1 MRQTHPR
8 PPWGARSLTLLAEVL
23 FVGFLVCVA
32 SVFVVTALAAAA
44 AGSVLLTEVAADG
57 RTPSVRRFA
66 RLFRAALAHPV
77 AVLAPVGL
85 LAVGGV
91 DVVAVLGGLPGG
103 RVFGAVLGLVLAA
116 LLATGLRG
124 AAAWRPG
131 RRWPEVL
138 AAAGRETVLDWRGSL
153 GLAVAIVVVTVV
165 VVQAPAFVVVAPGLL
180 VLAAVAVGVR

>member
-1 MRQTHPR
+1 MRSTQPR
-8 PPWGARSLTLLAEVL
+8 PHWGALLGEVL
-23 FVGFLVCVA
+23 FVGVLVCLA
-32 SVFVVTALAAAA
+32 SVFVVTSLAAAA
-44 AGSVLLTEVAADG
+44 AGAVLLAEVAADG
-57 RTPSVRRFA
+57 RTPTVRRFA

-77 AVLAPVGL
+77 ALLAPAGL

-116 LLATGLRG
+116 LLAAGLRG

-138 AAAGRETVLDWRGSL
+138 TAAGRETVSDWRGSV
-153 GLAVAIVVVTVV
+153 GLVVAIVVVAVV
-165 VVQAPAFVVVAPGLL
+165 VTQAPAFVVVAPGLL
-180 VLAAVAVGVR
+180 VLAAVAVRAR

>member
-1 MRQTHPR
+1 MNTLARY
-8 PPWGARSLTLLAEVL
+8 RSLALLAEVL
-23 FVGFLVCVA
+23 FVGLLVCVA

-44 AGSVLLTEVAADG
+44 AGSVLLTEVAADD
-57 RTPSVRRFA
+57 RTPTVRRFG

-77 AVLAPVGL
+77 AVLAPAGL

-103 RVFGAVLGLVLAA
+103 RAFGAVLGLVLAA
-116 LLATGLRG
+116 LLAAGLRG

-131 RRWPEVL
+131 RHWPEVL
-138 AAAGRETVLDWRGSL
+138 AAAGRATVRDWRGSL
-153 GLAVAIVVVTVV
+153 RLVVAIVVVAVV
-165 VVQAPAFVVVAPGLL
+165 AGQAPAFVVVAPGLL